1 MYNASSEYVL
11 FQYNNLKVYTSY
23 YVLDGIRIK
32 NLHNTYIY
40 HYSYN

>member
-11 FQYNNLKVYTSY
+11 LQYNNLKYTLLNMYSMEFELKIY
-23 YVLDGIRIK
+23 TI
-32 NLHNTYIY
+32 HTY